1 MDARAALRDVTLAT
15 AISDWLKIPTRPWEL
30 ADWPL
35 DHLLAA
41 RALIDHLQKKR

>member
-1 MDARAALRDVTLAT
+1 VEARAALRDVTLAT

-30 ADWPL
+30 AAWPL

-41 RALIDHLQKKR
+41 RALIAHLQRR